1 MVLWKML
8 SQRHHLDD
16 EPRRFIALFD
26 ELYHRKIML
35 IAIAIAIAIAGV
47 DLMQLYQGNH

>member
-35 IAIAIAIAIAGV
+35 IVIVIAGV

>member
-1 MVLWKML
+1 ML

-35 IAIAIAIAIAGV
+35 IVIAIAGV